1 MPCPHES
8 LKRRLPLPIVVTF
21 DLTRPEPHEL
31 NRIRGAFER
40 LGWEHLGNTVYRYPR
55 LRDTPTTEDWFNRV
69 IPALMLLRA
78 LARHAAETGRAVV
91 RFTIDAQ
98 SSTGF
103 NQEATVGWPALP
115 ANEIGLIRPSGPG
128 EAMGRQRLQ
137 DWLDG
142 IAWPYAPEPQDA
154 AAAP

>member
-1 MPCPHES
+1 M
-8 LKRRLPLPIVVTF
+8 PIVVTF
-21 DLTRPEPHEL
+21 DLSQPTPREL

-40 LGWEHLGNTVYRYPR
+40 LGWERLGNTAYRYPR
-55 LRDTPTTEDWFNRV
+55 LQDASTTEDWFNRV

-78 LARHAAETGRAVV
+78 LARCAAEDGRGLV

-103 NQEATVGWPALP
+103 NREVNVGTPPLP
-115 ANEIGLIRPSGPG
+115 ADEIAYSRPSDAGYDF
-128 EAMGRQRLQ
+128 AQQRLE

-142 IAWPYAPEPQDA
+142 VEWPYAPPPPNEA
-154 AAAP
+154 AGH